1 MNCTCPLP
9 VSLTAIVAQACGVDM
24 GQIQKMAFQR
34 TQATPS
40 FTAATIL
47 LLATWQPLIAA
58 NDNTK
63 IVVTPFIGGDPIIEA
78 GEAITTGGG
87 DNSTL
92 NGVEEITG
100 VNPSVFSTTFN
111 SLPPS
116 TEKQL
121 KALMCEKA
129 LTVYFFLEGGR
140 IVSKEI
146 TNTPANDEVGL
157 PVQSLFVSD
166 RNNAGFGNKDTN
178 SMRFSLLKGWSED
191 IAIFTPTDFNPLLDL

>member
-9 VSLTAIVAQACGVDM
+9 ASLTAIVAQACGIDL
-24 GQIQKMAFQR
+24 GQIQKLAFQR

-40 FTAATIL
+40 FTEATIL
-47 LLATWQPLIAA
+47 LLATWQALTAA

-63 IVVTPFIGGDPIIEA
+63 IVITPFVGGDPIIEA
-78 GEAITTGGG
+78 GEAITSGGG

-100 VNPSVFSTTFN
+100 VNPSVFSQTFN
-111 SLPPS
+111 SLVPS

-121 KALMCEKA
+121 KALMCEKN

-140 IVSKEI
+140 IVAKEI
-146 TNTPANDEVGL
+146 TGTPNNATGL

-166 RNNAGFGNKDTN
+166 RNNSGFGTKDTN
-178 SMRFSLLKGWSED
+178 SFRFSLLKGWSED
-191 IAIFTPTDFNPLLDL
+191 IRVYTPTDFNPLLDL